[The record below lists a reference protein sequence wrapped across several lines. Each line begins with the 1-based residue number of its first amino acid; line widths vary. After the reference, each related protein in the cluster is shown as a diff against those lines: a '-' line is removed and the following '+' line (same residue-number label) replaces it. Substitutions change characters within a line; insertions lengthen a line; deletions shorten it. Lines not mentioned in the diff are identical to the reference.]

1 MLTYQD
7 FLRAGNKEN
16 FIIELISEHKT
27 SKQYHV
33 AVDAE
38 NYNRQQNTTIMK
50 YQKFLYKLTGQ
61 KIVDTISPNY
71 KMASNYLNRFITQ
84 LNQYL
89 LGNGATFTD
98 ETTKGKL
105 GVDFDTQLQK
115 AGRSSLIEGVSFG
128 FWDFDKLRVFKLIEF
143 APLYDE
149 ENGSLRAGARFW
161 QLDNDKPMRITFY
174 EEDGYT
180 EYIYKIGEEI
190 EVIKPKTT
198 YKQIVKYTAIS
209 GEEIYQGENYPNFPI
224 VPFYANPERQSELVG
239 IREQIDAYDLIKS
252 GFANDLDGHMLYWI
266 LENAGGMDDPD
277 IARLIERMKTLGAV
291 ISDEDAQVKMQQLDI
306 PYESRIAYLDRLE
319 EDLYKDFGALKVDII
334 SSSATTATQINAAY
348 LPLDC
353 KTDQYE
359 YECIEFVRNILKL
372 QGIEDIP
379 QFKRNKIANQSEA
392 TTMILQASNY
402 LDDETVLKH
411 LPFLSPDEIETILK
425 NKEKEEAER
434 FKLASDIQNM
444 QQTDE
449 TDEENEEVE
458 NEDEQAG

>member
-71 KMASNYLNRFITQ
+71 KMASNYFNRFITQ

-98 ETTKGKL
+98 ETTKEKL
-105 GVDFDTQLQK
+105 GIDFDTQLQK
-115 AGRSSLIEGVSFG
+115 AGRSALIEGVSFG

-180 EYIYKIGEEI
+180 EYTHEIGGKI

-224 VPFYANPERQSELVG
+224 VPFYANPEKQSELVG

-306 PYESRIAYLDRLE
+306 PYASRIAYLDRLE

-434 FKLASDIQNM
+434 FSVNENIQ
-444 QQTDE
+444 DE
-449 TDEENEEVE
+449 KDEENE
-458 NEDEQAG
+458 

>member
-98 ETTKGKL
+98 ETTKEKL

-115 AGRSSLIEGVSFG
+115 AGRSALIEGVSFG

-190 EVIKPKTT
+190 EVIRPKTT
-198 YKQIVKYTAIS
+198 YKQIVKYTAVS

-266 LENAGGMDDPD
+266 LESAGGMDDPD

-402 LDDETVLKH
+402 IDDETVLKH

-458 NEDEQAG
+458 NKDEQAE

>member
-1 MLTYQD
+1 
-7 FLRAGNKEN
+7 
-16 FIIELISEHKT
+16 
-27 SKQYHV
+27 
-33 AVDAE
+33 
-38 NYNRQQNTTIMK
+38 
-50 YQKFLYKLTGQ
+50 
-61 KIVDTISPNY
+61 
-71 KMASNYLNRFITQ
+71 
-84 LNQYL
+84 
-89 LGNGATFTD
+89 
-98 ETTKGKL
+98 
-105 GVDFDTQLQK
+105 
-115 AGRSSLIEGVSFG
+115 
-128 FWDFDKLRVFKLIEF
+128 
-143 APLYDE
+143 
-149 ENGSLRAGARFW
+149 
-161 QLDNDKPMRITFY
+161 
-174 EEDGYT
+174 
-180 EYIYKIGEEI
+180 
-190 EVIKPKTT
+190 
-198 YKQIVKYTAIS
+198 
-209 GEEIYQGENYPNFPI
+209 
-224 VPFYANPERQSELVG
+224 
-239 IREQIDAYDLIKS
+239 
-252 GFANDLDGHMLYWI
+252 
-266 LENAGGMDDPD
+266 MDDPD

-434 FKLASDIQNM
+434 FSVNENIQG
-444 QQTDE
+444 E

-458 NEDEQAG
+458 NEDEQAE

>member
-115 AGRSSLIEGVSFG
+115 AGRSALIEGVSFG

-434 FKLASDIQNM
+434 FSVNENIQ
-444 QQTDE
+444 DE
-449 TDEENEEVE
+449 TDEENEKVE
-458 NEDEQAG
+458 NEYEQA